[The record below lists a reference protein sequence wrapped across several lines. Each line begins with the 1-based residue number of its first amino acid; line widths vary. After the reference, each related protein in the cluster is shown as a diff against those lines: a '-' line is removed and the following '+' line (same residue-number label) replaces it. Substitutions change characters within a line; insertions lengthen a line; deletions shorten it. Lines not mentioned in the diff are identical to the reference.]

1 LHHFCVLVSIDHFA
15 IISLWRL
22 NFWQKQTMLC
32 TFCAVAS
39 VDVDKIP
46 LSADVDPRQIMEI
59 LRSRGVEIMQG
70 VYPALPRTTKPA
82 LLRSMLLP
90 VRT

>member
-1 LHHFCVLVSIDHFA
+1 
-15 IISLWRL
+15 
-22 NFWQKQTMLC
+22 MLC

-70 VYPALPRTTKPA
+70 VYPSSIAVVLSGIIDRLQRDCAKQGAPSGA
-82 LLRSMLLP
+82 FVVS
-90 VRT
+90 